1 MSAGAQRD
9 FVAYFIAAATGAGG
23 WLYITITTGRSEAW
37 DTGTYFVVFLP
48 AIIVVTA
55 VLGFFFPQ
63 RVWRWPAAAFGS
75 QALVLFVSNPTGG
88 LLPLG
93 LIVFGLFSIPS
104 FIAAWC
110 GRLISTMFR

>member
-1 MSAGAQRD
+1 MSERAPGD
-9 FVAYFIAAATGAGG
+9 LVAYVIAAIAGAGG

-37 DTGTYFVVFLP
+37 DTGSYFVVFLP

-55 VLGFFFPQ
+55 LLGFFFPQ
-63 RVWRWPAAAFGS
+63 RVWSWPATAFGS
-75 QALVLFVSNPTGG
+75 QALVMFLSNPTGG

-104 FIAAWC
+104 FIAALC
-110 GRLISTMFR
+110 GGLISTMFR